1 MNGNELDEKELEEL
15 KAAYVE
21 ALYEKKETFIFR
33 NIEFLTVYAK
43 YLIEFLNLKK

>member
-1 MNGNELDEKELEEL
+1 MNGNELDEKELKEL
-15 KAAYVE
+15 ETAYVK

-33 NIEFLTVYAK
+33 NIEFLTEYAK